1 MAGMEVV
8 RTLVV
13 DGEEFTVYGTY
24 SETNEMYD
32 FYDIYVLNPD
42 GGVLEL
48 VDLGEPFLDL
58 PSDEDIRDIARS
70 LVGSPVTA
78 IARSAV

>member
-8 RTLVV
+8 RTLNV
-13 DGEEFTVYGTY
+13 DGEDFTVYGTY

-48 VDLGEPFLDL
+48 VDAREAWQREPL
-58 PSDEDIRDIARS
+58 PIGPGKRVIGLE
-70 LVGSPVTA
+70 
-78 IARSAV
+78 

>member
-8 RTLVV
+8 RTLQV

-48 VDLGEPFLDL
+48 VDLGEPFVDC
-58 PSDEDIRDIARS
+58 PTDEEIRDIARS
-70 LVGSPVTA
+70 LVGSPV
-78 IARSAV
+78 IPIERHAV